1 MYRFGLRSR
10 KNGLLNFEHVE
21 LKIAKGQPNNYIQ
34 EEVGSITLNFR
45 RCRLRTYVSM

>member
-1 MYRFGLRSR
+1 MHRFELRSR
-10 KNGLLNFEHVE
+10 KNGLLSFEHVE
-21 LKIAKGQPNNYIQ
+21 LKIAKGKPSNDAQ